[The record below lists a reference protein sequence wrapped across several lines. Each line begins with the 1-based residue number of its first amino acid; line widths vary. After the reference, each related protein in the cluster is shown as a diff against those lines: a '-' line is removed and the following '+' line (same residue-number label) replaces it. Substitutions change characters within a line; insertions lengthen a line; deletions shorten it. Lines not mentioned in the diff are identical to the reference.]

1 MTITKFGQCC
11 LLIEIEGRRVLTD
24 PGRFSREQDNLTDL
38 NLVLITHEHADH
50 LHTESLEKIVK
61 NNPEATIV
69 TNSAVGVILSDVGIE
84 HVVLEGEESAE
95 LAGLHIEAY
104 DGKHV
109 EIFEE
114 VGQVQNTGYF
124 IAGELFYPGDAYT
137 DPEKTVPVLALP
149 VSGPWCSSADALRYA
164 IEVNPNKAFP
174 VHDYV
179 LNEEGMNLVH
189 NMFKN
194 VLTDRNIEFISLKNN
209 ETRVF

>member
-1 MTITKFGQCC
+1 
-11 LLIEIEGRRVLTD
+11 
-24 PGRFSREQDNLTDL
+24 
-38 NLVLITHEHADH
+38 LITHEHADH